1 MVAAVAKVVEGNQCP
16 RVFAHASGN
25 AAPKLRPLQEAN
37 GAGGCWR
44 VVNRVNRRR
53 RRDGGRE
60 VNRCS
65 ARHKRL
71 ARSLQK
77 TYMPHSTGT

>member
-1 MVAAVAKVVEGNQCP
+1 MVAAVAKVAEGNQCP

-25 AAPKLRPLQEAN
+25 AAPKLSSLQEAK
-37 GAGGCWR
+37 GTDGDWR
-44 VVNRVNRRR
+44 VVNRVNHC
-53 RRDGGRE
+53 RDRDSGRG
-60 VNRCS
+60 VNQCS

-77 TYMPHSTGT
+77 MYMPHSTGT

>member
-25 AAPKLRPLQEAN
+25 AAPKLNSLQVAN
-37 GAGGCWR
+37 GTNGDWR
-44 VVNRVNRRR
+44 VVNRVNQCR
-53 RRDGGRE
+53 RRDSGRG

-65 ARHKRL
+65 VRHKRL
-71 ARSLQK
+71 ARLLQR
-77 TYMPHSTGT
+77 TYMPMSTGT

>member
-1 MVAAVAKVVEGNQCP
+1 MVAAVAKVAEGNQCP

-25 AAPKLRPLQEAN
+25 AAPKLRQLQEAK
-37 GAGGCWR
+37 GADVDRR
-44 VVNRVNRRR
+44 VVNRVNHCMH
-53 RRDGGRE
+53 RDSGRG
-60 VNRCS
+60 VNQYS

-71 ARSLQK
+71 ARSLQR

>member
-1 MVAAVAKVVEGNQCP
+1 MVAAVAKVAEGDQCR
-16 RVFAHASGN
+16 RVFAYASGD

-37 GAGGCWR
+37 GADGDWR
-44 VVNRVNRRR
+44 VVNRVNQCR
-53 RRDGGRE
+53 RRDSGRG

-65 ARHKRL
+65 ERHKRL

-77 TYMPHSTGT
+77 TYMPHSAGT